1 MFMKKIIIT
10 SPSLDPTQ
18 NVSGV
23 SSVVRFIIDNNPN
36 CKYLHFE
43 LGKKDKEKGGW
54 HRITKLIGS
63 FFKWT
68 KFINAHSDALIHYNF
83 PLDAKSIIR
92 DVPFM
97 YYALH
102 KKHKMVVHI
111 HGGLFLTSPK
121 IPALLKG
128 ILSKVFSW
136 NIPFIVLSDSEVK
149 ILKER
154 FHAKN
159 VYSLP
164 NCVDLK
170 DAELYAKEQNLKSEK
185 ALNLGYLGRI
195 EPNKGMTE
203 LLVGCMKLKEA
214 GIPFKLILAGKEQTE
229 GEFLPRFKQSLG
241 DNFSY
246 VGLVSGKSKCDFL
259 RSLDVLVMP
268 TYFEGLP
275 MSLLECMS
283 YGVVPVITPVGS
295 IPEVVVDGNNGL
307 FIKVKDTDSIVD
319 AISKINSDRN
329 VLNKLSVNA
338 RETIFSKFS
347 PQQYIT
353 QLNRIYQEG

>member
-1 MFMKKIIIT
+1 MQKVIIT
-10 SPSLDPTQ
+10 SPSLNPAE

-23 SSVVRFIIDNNPN
+23 SSVVRFIIDNNSN

-54 HRITKLIGS
+54 HRIAKLIGS

-68 KFINAHSDALIHYNF
+68 KFINAHSNALIHYNF

-102 KKHKMVVHI
+102 KKHRMVVHI
-111 HGGLFLTSPK
+111 HGGVFLTSSK
-121 IPALLKG
+121 IPALLKC
-128 ILSKVFSW
+128 ILLKVFSW
-136 NIPFIVLSDSEVK
+136 NVPFIVLSDSEVK
-149 ILKER
+149 ILKEH
-154 FHAKN
+154 FQAKN
-159 VYSLP
+159 VYCLP

-170 DAELYAKEQNLKSEK
+170 DAELYAKEQNIKSEK
-185 ALNLGYLGRI
+185 ALKLGYLGRI
-195 EPNKGMTE
+195 EPNKGMAE
-203 LLVGCMKLKEA
+203 LLNSCIKLKEV
-214 GIPFKLILAGKEQTE
+214 GISFKLILAGKEQTE
-229 GEFLPRFKQSLG
+229 GEFLPKFIQCLG

-246 VGLVSGKSKCDFL
+246 VGLVSGKRKCDFL

-283 YGVVPVITPVGS
+283 YGIVPVITPVGS
-295 IPEVVVDGNNGL
+295 IPEVVADGNNGL
-307 FIKVKDTDSIVD
+307 FIKVKDTDSIVG
-319 AISKINSDRN
+319 AIRKINSDRN
-329 VLNKLSVNA
+329 LLNRLSDNA
-338 RETIFSKFS
+338 RNTIFSKFS
-347 PQQYIT
+347 TLQYIS
-353 QLNRIYQEG
+353 QLNHIYQEG

>member
-1 MFMKKIIIT
+1 MQKVIIT
-10 SPSLDPTQ
+10 SPSLNPTE

-36 CKYLHFE
+36 YQYLHFE
-43 LGKKDKEKGGW
+43 LGKKDTEKGGW
-54 HRITKLIGS
+54 HRITKLLAS
-63 FFKWT
+63 FYKWT
-68 KFINAHSDALIHYNF
+68 KYINAYPDALIHYNF

-97 YYALH
+97 YYALRR
-102 KKHKMVVHI
+102 KHKMVVHI
-111 HGGLFLTSPK
+111 HGGSFLTSSK
-121 IPALLKG
+121 IPALLKV
-128 ILSKVFSW
+128 ILLKVFSW
-136 NIPFIVLSDSEVK
+136 NIPFIALSDSEVK
-149 ILKER
+149 ILKDR
-154 FHAKN
+154 FHAQK
-159 VYSLP
+159 VFSLP

-170 DAELYAKEQNLKSEK
+170 DAALYAKEQNLKSEK
-185 ALNLGYLGRI
+185 TLKLGYLGRI

-229 GEFLPRFKQSLG
+229 GELLPRFKQSLG

-307 FIKVKDTDSIVD
+307 FIKVKDTASIVD

-329 VLNKLSVNA
+329 FFIRLSNNA

-347 PQQYIT
+347 PQQYIS
-353 QLNRIYQEG
+353 QLNHIYQEG

>member
-1 MFMKKIIIT
+1 MFMQKVIIT
-10 SPSLDPTQ
+10 APSLEPTQ

-36 CKYLHFE
+36 YQYLHFE
-43 LGKKDKEKGGW
+43 LGKKDTEKGGW
-54 HRITKLIGS
+54 HRITKLLAS
-63 FFKWT
+63 FYKWT
-68 KFINAHSDALIHYNF
+68 KYINAYPDALIHYNF
-83 PLDAKSIIR
+83 PLEAKSIIR

-97 YYALH
+97 YYALGR
-102 KKHKMVVHI
+102 KHKMVVHI
-111 HGGLFLTSPK
+111 HGGSFLTSSK
-121 IPALLKG
+121 IPALLKV
-128 ILSKVFSW
+128 ILLKVFSW

-154 FHAKN
+154 FHAQK
-159 VYSLP
+159 VFSLP

-170 DAELYAKEQNLKSEK
+170 DAVLYAKEQNLKSEK
-185 ALNLGYLGRI
+185 TLNLGYLGRI
-195 EPNKGMTE
+195 EPNKGINEMLE
-203 LLVGCMKLKEA
+203 GCVKIKET
-214 GIPFKLILAGKEQTE
+214 GIPFKLILAGKEQIE
-229 GEFLPRFKQSLG
+229 GAFLPRFKQALG

-259 RSLDVLVMP
+259 RNLDVLLMP

-307 FIKVKDTDSIVD
+307 FIKVKDTDSIVET
-319 AISKINSDRN
+319 IRKIDSDRN
-329 VLNKLSVNA
+329 LLNRLSVNA
-338 RETIFSKFS
+338 RNTIFSKFS
-347 PQQYIT
+347 PQQYIS
-353 QLNRIYQEG
+353 QLNHIYQEG

>member
-1 MFMKKIIIT
+1 MQKVIIT
-10 SPSLDPTQ
+10 APSLEPTQ

-54 HRITKLIGS
+54 HRITKLLAS
-63 FFKWT
+63 FYKWT
-68 KFINAHSDALIHYNF
+68 KYINAYPDALIHYNF
-83 PLDAKSIIR
+83 PLEAKSIIR

-97 YYALH
+97 YYALRR
-102 KKHKMVVHI
+102 KHKMVVHI
-111 HGGLFLTSPK
+111 HGGSFLTSSK
-121 IPALLKG
+121 IPALLKV
-128 ILSKVFSW
+128 ILLKVFSW
-136 NIPFIVLSDSEVK
+136 NIPFIALSDSEVK

-154 FHAKN
+154 FHAQK
-159 VYSLP
+159 VFSLP

-170 DAELYAKEQNLKSEK
+170 DAVLYAKEQNLKSEK
-185 ALNLGYLGRI
+185 TLNLGYLGRI
-195 EPNKGMTE
+195 EPNKGINEMLE
-203 LLVGCMKLKEA
+203 GCVKIKET
-214 GIPFKLILAGKEQTE
+214 GIPFKLILAGKEQIE
-229 GEFLPRFKQSLG
+229 GAFLPRFKQALG

-259 RSLDVLVMP
+259 RNLDVLLMP

-307 FIKVKDTDSIVD
+307 FIKVKDIDSIVD
-319 AISKINSDRN
+319 AIKKVNYDRN
-329 VLNKLSVNA
+329 FFNRLSNNA

-347 PQQYIT
+347 PQQYIS
-353 QLNRIYQEG
+353 QLNHIYQEG